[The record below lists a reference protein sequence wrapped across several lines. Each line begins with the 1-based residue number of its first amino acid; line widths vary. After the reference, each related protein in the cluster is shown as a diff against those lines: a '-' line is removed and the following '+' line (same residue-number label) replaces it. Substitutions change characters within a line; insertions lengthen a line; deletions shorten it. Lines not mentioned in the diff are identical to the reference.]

1 MGFGSAGEQR
11 NRKYDWEKAGIDP
24 AEFKFGVTHAEDYVD
39 GVAKALNPTK
49 EEDYQ
54 ESVSIVPERLERFKL
69 TAKDE
74 LGKCRSMGWGNRNIP
89 DGFAFGKPGRDP
101 NDPEWGARKVMV
113 GEYTEEELKPDA
125 DLGKAIRPGF
135 RNMAPPERVFGLP
148 SVRVDIARRY
158 PQPSTTQVKAG
169 MTCVPE
175 KGVADNM
182 NYGEEPDAVS
192 LIFPGPHA
200 DRGVTEAMYLQP
212 YTPEKLKVFLEGA
225 GVSTEGFDE
234 YFAHAADVDNFPGGN
249 QASIVTYRKVKRH
262 FETQALGL

>member
-89 DGFAFGKPGRDP
+89 DGFADLMQ
-101 NDPEWGARKVMV
+101 NDFINDMDN
-113 GEYTEEELKPDA
+113 TITSL
-125 DLGKAIRPGF
+125 
-135 RNMAPPERVFGLP
+135 
-148 SVRVDIARRY
+148 DI
-158 PQPSTTQVKAG
+158 SS
-169 MTCVPE
+169 
-175 KGVADNM
+175 DNI
-182 NYGEEPDAVS
+182 D
-192 LIFPGPHA
+192 
-200 DRGVTEAMYLQP
+200 
-212 YTPEKLKVFLEGA
+212 
-225 GVSTEGFDE
+225 
-234 YFAHAADVDNFPGGN
+234 YFAHVRNLNTSCIGFYE
-249 QASIVTYRKVKRH
+249 IYYFT
-262 FETQALGL
+262 T